1 MGTHPAELH
10 QDVVDRLKT
19 AIPHAQR
26 MERHWHDHKSTSELC
41 VVSTQIAEASD
52 EIERLRDRI
61 ADLEAASRSACDKI
75 GHVLFVLDGRRL
87 A

>member
-10 QDVVDRLKT
+10 KDVVDRLKA

-26 MERHWHDHKSTSELC
+26 MERHMHHHKSTSELC

-52 EIERLRDRI
+52 EIERLRARI
-61 ADLEAASRSACDKI
+61 SELEAASSSACDKI
-75 GHVLFVLDGRRL
+75 GHALLILHRL
-87 A
+87 R